1 MKQKS
6 IGLNL
11 VSHVSQ
17 KVEEFTVKK
26 NLSKKTFI
34 YKVGL
39 AVKWTVD
46 DDESLLEEICI

>member
-1 MKQKS
+1 MVQKS

-11 VSHVSQ
+11 ASHVSQ